1 MSANW
6 TWQETQHLQ
15 SGKPFHAGGLP
26 WQVIRYLR
34 MIAVITPY
42 AQFRFAYRAEDER
55 NSVRFSFV
63 RRTDKMPA
71 PPTVRTVESLSYI
84 KVLQPLT

>member
-1 MSANW
+1 MSQGWPSAR
-6 TWQETQHLQ
+6 L
-15 SGKPFHAGGLP
+15 L
-26 WQVIRYLR
+26 QVIRYLR

-55 NSVRFSFV
+55 NSVHFVFV

-71 PPTVRTVESLSYI
+71 PPTVCLFGFLSY
-84 KVLQPLT
+84 VLGRSVLR

>member
-1 MSANW
+1 MDSALAER
-6 TWQETQHLQ
+6 QACDQ
-15 SGKPFHAGGLP
+15 AGALM

-71 PPTVRTVESLSYI
+71 PPTVRAVGLF
-84 KVLQPLT
+84 L

>member
-1 MSANW
+1 MGHPGAC
-6 TWQETQHLQ
+6 LQ
-15 SGKPFHAGGLP
+15 TFLAVDLARPECQACDQAGELL

-71 PPTVRTVESLSYI
+71 PPTVRTISHYSML
-84 KVLQPLT
+84 